1 MTPQC
6 IAGGCGSNFAYAA
19 WMAGTTASVLDFRHQ
34 FQRHLLLVN
43 KAAAVSVAEHAKSG
57 QEQGT
62 AREFD
67 AQSAL
72 HKEESVRLDEQAAA
86 LRARADEHAASAS
99 ALEGE
104 ADQVEES
111 VVELQSEAAEQL
123 SVAAVEEGVANR
135 ATALGF
141 EQSEAALSKGMRA
154 HAEEVGIA
162 LCQAAPGLDVLCDVL
177 GGVTAVGL
185 EAAAAVQSTEA
196 VVDFTAAATAKE
208 SEEAELASAAELE
221 AQAVAEQAAAA
232 TEHEEASALTEKA
245 AAERADADVDQARA
259 DELMEQSAAEEEKA
273 AAATEQSLQDEDM
286 AASAEQQAAQ
296 HGVLAIG
303 YAILQSAMAGVT
315 IVYVGARFIVT
326 TFVHVMSSATRGVSD
341 KGTASITNPTSWGF
355 LLSSVVHSIALVYVS
370 ETALMNPSPND
381 RQTLNLEV
389 DLRQRGG
396 AILLTSIVAVGLQLV
411 LIHSVRYRTMLCH
424 HSWPSCRLG
433 LRIIAETALFWL
445 WNLLA
450 VVCSLRFRNAVSQGR
465 WDYLRGESLT
475 LSAWLA
481 LGLALCLTLTVHHW
495 LWLRECSHTAR
506 ARPRPVSAAL
516 ASEATSLLLAG
527 DDVLAIPTP
536 DKRNETATTVA
547 VVWPLSHQLALD
559 LWFTCVLAGV
569 LSGIAG
575 QTRVLRKF
583 WPLAKGMAL
592 EWSRRYKWAILAV
605 VAASSLVAVI
615 AGVVV
620 QPPSYCDRRR
630 HRRGSCV
637 QLE

>member
-1 MTPQC
+1 
-6 IAGGCGSNFAYAA
+6 
-19 WMAGTTASVLDFRHQ
+19 MAGTTASVLDFRHQ

-57 QEQGT
+57 KEQGT

-72 HKEESVRLDEQAAA
+72 HKEESVQLDEQAAA
-86 LRARADEHAASAS
+86 LRARADEHAAAAS

-135 ATALGF
+135 ATALGI

-196 VVDFTAAATAKE
+196 VVDFAAAATAKE

-221 AQAVAEQAAAA
+221 AQAVAEQAAVA

-245 AAERADADVDQARA
+245 AAERADADVNQARA

-273 AAATEQSLQDEDM
+273 AAATEQSLQDEEM

-326 TFVHVMSSATRGVSD
+326 TSVHVMSSATRGVPD
-341 KGTASITNPTSWGF
+341 KDTASSTNRTSWGF
-355 LLSSVVHSIALVYVS
+355 LLSSVVHSIALVYIS
-370 ETALMNPSPND
+370 EKALMNPSPND
-381 RQTLNLEV
+381 RRTMNLEE
-389 DLRQRGG
+389 DWRQRGG
-396 AILLTSIVAVGLQLV
+396 VILLTSIVAVGLQLV
-411 LIHSVRYRTMLCH
+411 LIHSVRYRIMLCH

-433 LRIIAETALFWL
+433 LRILAETALFWL

-450 VVCSLRFRNAVSQGR
+450 VVCSLRFGSAVSQGR
-465 WDYLRGESLT
+465 WAYLRGESLPF
-475 LSAWLA
+475 SAWLA
-481 LGLALCLTLTVHHW
+481 LGLALSLTITVHHW
-495 LWLRECSHTAR
+495 LWLRECSPT

-516 ASEATSLLLAG
+516 ASETTSLLLAG
-527 DDVLAIPTP
+527 DDVLALPTP
-536 DKRNETATTVA
+536 DKPNETATTVT
-547 VVWPLSHQLALD
+547 VVWPMSHQLALD

-575 QTRVLRKF
+575 QTGVLRKF

-592 EWSRRYKWAILAV
+592 EWSRRHRWAILAV
-605 VAASSLVAVI
+605 VAASTLVAVV
-615 AGVVV
+615 AGVVL
-620 QPPSYCDRRR
+620 QPPSYCNRR

-637 QLE
+637 QL